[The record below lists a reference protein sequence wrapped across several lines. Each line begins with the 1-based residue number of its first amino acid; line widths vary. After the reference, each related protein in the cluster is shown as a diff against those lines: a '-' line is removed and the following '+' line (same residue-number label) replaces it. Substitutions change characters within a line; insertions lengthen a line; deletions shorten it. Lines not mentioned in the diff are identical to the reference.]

1 MLNCPQQLV
10 SDEES
15 GTARVGFGPDWRPET
30 PVISGTAKG
39 AGTRMSNYIED
50 AFRTPWADAARKV
63 ALTGATAAL
72 VAACA
77 STPPPAPTT
86 APPVT
91 SSSAPPPPLT
101 RPPAVIKDTAPLKYI
116 VKKGD
121 TLWDIAS
128 YFLRDP
134 WLWPEVWYV
143 NPQVQNPHLIYP
155 GDELLLVYADGR
167 PQITRVGGGI
177 ERLSPRV
184 RATPLESAIPTIP
197 IDAIRNFLN
206 GPRLVDRDTL
216 RSAPYIVEF
225 IGEHLI
231 GGRGN
236 SVFVK
241 GMPEGGLT
249 SHQTVREGAPYRDP
263 DSGDVIGIEAIPV
276 GHAEVSEFGQ
286 PAIVKM
292 LTSVREVRIGDRML
306 PLEAEIFDANFYP
319 HAPDTDI
326 NGRIISVYDGVSQIG
341 QYAIVALNRG
351 ARDGLEP
358 GHVLSVFQAGDKVPD
373 PYGSGYPSIQL
384 PDLNAGTLLVFK
396 TYDRLSYGLVME
408 ANRNLNVLDKVKNPT
423 PNLTA
428 EPRETKTPRNG
439 DTSAPDAAAP
449 RAPARGKPAGGPR
462 R

>member
-1 MLNCPQQLV
+1 
-10 SDEES
+10 
-15 GTARVGFGPDWRPET
+15 
-30 PVISGTAKG
+30 
-39 AGTRMSNYIED
+39 MSNYIED
-50 AFRTPWADAARKV
+50 AFRTPWAQAARRL
-63 ALTGATAAL
+63 ALTAGTAAL
-72 VAACA
+72 VVACA
-77 STPPPAPTT
+77 STPPPATPQPASPAAAGSAPLPAPA
-86 APPVT
+86 APPV
-91 SSSAPPPPLT
+91 
-101 RPPAVIKDTAPLKYI
+101 VIKDTAPLKYV

-143 NPQVQNPHLIYP
+143 NPQVENPHLIYP

-184 RATPLESAIPTIP
+184 RAIPLESAIPTIP

-206 GPRLVDRDTL
+206 GPRLVDRDSL
-216 RSAPYIVEF
+216 RSAPYIVDF
-225 IGEHLI
+225 VGEHLV

-236 SVFVK
+236 AVFVK
-241 GMPEGGLT
+241 GLPDGGLT
-249 SHQTVREGAPYRDP
+249 SYQTVREGEPYRDP
-263 DSGDVIGIEAIPV
+263 DDGDIIGIEAIPV
-276 GHAEVSEFGQ
+276 GNAEVSEFGQ
-286 PAIVKM
+286 PAIVRM

-319 HAPDTDI
+319 HAPDATID
-326 NGRIISVYDGVSQIG
+326 GRIISVYDGVSQIG
-341 QYAIVALNRG
+341 QYAIVAMNRG

-358 GHVLSVFQAGDKVPD
+358 GHVLSVFQAGKKVPD
-373 PYGSGYPSIQL
+373 PYGSGYPTIQL

-408 ANRNLNVLDKVKNPT
+408 ANRSLHVLDKVKNPT

-428 EPRETKTPRNG
+428 EPRPTG
-439 DTSAPDAAAP
+439 SAAKADPAAASDGQQHDRKRPP
-449 RAPARGKPAGGPR
+449 RFR
-462 R
+462 